1 MHISNY
7 SHQGYSGHD
16 PVRERK
22 LLLHKSEIIKIIKNV
37 SLKGTTVIPVK
48 AYIKNGLIKI
58 QISIAKGKKMWD
70 KRESKKE
77 KDISRNIQKYKKG
90 I

>member
-16 PVRERK
+16 PVREKK

-90 I
+90 N